1 MHDALID
8 GNCLVHLCG
17 ARCPRNP
24 PLSQTLTLPPTLSG
38 LEKDAE
44 GYMGLA
50 EKWFVFA
57 MVWSVMAAADE
68 MGRVKLDSFLRDVEV
83 SPRNRNLAGQ
93 FLLPS

>member
-1 MHDALID
+1 M
-8 GNCLVHLCG
+8 
-17 ARCPRNP
+17 RCFGFTTWAVCRHACPFG
-24 PLSQTLTLPPTLSG
+24 SFFTLTFSG
-38 LEKDAE
+38 LEKEAE

-83 SPRNRNLAGQ
+83 REQNRKNHAQQHSQGG
-93 FLLPS
+93 

>member
-1 MHDALID
+1 M
-8 GNCLVHLCG
+8 
-17 ARCPRNP
+17 
-24 PLSQTLTLPPTLSG
+24 
-38 LEKDAE
+38 
-44 GYMGLA
+44 A